1 MVNQLM
7 ETQRVLLLCSNKF
20 LQVTV
25 EYSFITFTSVAPVES
40 QLDSHLRM
48 SSGFPEHIR
57 KYALDAHGINLQAE
71 SKAMVFNAEAEELV
85 KFLDIGS
92 RPAAMR

>member
-7 ETQRVLLLCSNKF
+7 ETQKALHLCYSNVSSTGGEPIRFPSSESVLPNDHAKLLF
-20 LQVTV
+20 
-25 EYSFITFTSVAPVES
+25 
-40 QLDSHLRM
+40 RM